1 MSEEKKIKIK
11 FWILSDI
18 VIIVDVIACILIK
31 DVSCCLSILLGV
43 FMILFGKSILIYKE
57 FEKKVDEINDAE

>member
-18 VIIVDVIACILIK
+18 VIIVDVIACIVIK
-31 DVSCCLSILLGV
+31 DVPCCLSILLGV

-57 FEKKVDEINDAE
+57 FEKKVDEINDK

>member
-1 MSEEKKIKIK
+1 MSEEKKIKVK

-18 VIIVDVIACILIK
+18 VIIVDVIACIVIK

-57 FEKKVDEINDAE
+57 FEKKVDEMNDK

>member
-18 VIIVDVIACILIK
+18 VIIVDVIACIVIK

-57 FEKKVDEINDAE
+57 FEKKVDEINDK